1 MTKRR
6 KQAIILLA
14 LSGPMMWW
22 GFTNFMAGGISSTIQ
37 AIGVAIGCV
46 FGGFAALSGLTM
58 LITKNSLGIL
68 NPDDKGR
75 GETLA
80 SQTSKD
86 SPILDGIYRYKIRQR
101 NEAAID
107 NLVTKTTDNAIK
119 TLTKKRKVNEMAKA
133 KDTDVANVVEEIRAL
148 EELIVQTEERIKKDT
163 LDVKT
168 ATETKAVLK
177 DNLARN
183 KTVKELLAIIKQ

>member
-14 LSGPMMWW
+14 LSGPMMWF
-22 GFTNFMAGGISSTIQ
+22 GLTNFIAGGSNSP
-37 AIGVAIGCV
+37 
-46 FGGFAALSGLTM
+46 ALSIGIAISCTLGLAFASSGLIM
-58 LITKNSLGIL
+58 LVTKNSLGIL

-75 GETLA
+75 GEILA

-101 NEAAID
+101 NQAAID